1 MDAADGEIRFEKAWS
16 GRPRQALAAIRS
28 TVAAKDWRTSPPR
41 EEDRKAKK
49 LIAVLAVAV
58 AASLAVVALAFG
70 ARVSS
75 ISVSAKLNAKQEVP
89 AQVVKDTKAKGK
101 FTGTLVGSK
110 LTWKLTVLRVDRKV
124 TAAHIHLGAMGKA
137 GNVAIPLC
145 GPCKNGRAPCAALKK
160 ALKHHKLYV
169 NVHTATNLNGEI
181 RGQLAEM

>member
-1 MDAADGEIRFEKAWS
+1 
-16 GRPRQALAAIRS
+16 
-28 TVAAKDWRTSPPR
+28 V
-41 EEDRKAKK
+41 KK
-49 LIAVLAVAV
+49 LVAVLALAV
-58 AASLAVVALAFG
+58 AASLAVTALAFG
-70 ARVSS
+70 ARASS
-75 ISVSAKLNAKQEVP
+75 ISVNAKLNAMQEVP

-110 LTWKLTVLRVDRKV
+110 LTWKLTFSGLTGPA

-145 GPCKNGRAPCAALKK
+145 APCKTGVHGKTTLSAALKK

-169 NVHTATNLNGEI
+169 NVHTAKNPNGEI